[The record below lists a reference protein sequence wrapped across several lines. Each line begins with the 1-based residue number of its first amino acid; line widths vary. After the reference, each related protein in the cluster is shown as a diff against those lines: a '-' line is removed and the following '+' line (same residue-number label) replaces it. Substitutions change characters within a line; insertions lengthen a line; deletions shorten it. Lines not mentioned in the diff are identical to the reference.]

1 MKLTLHSGKIRL
13 QIVQEKSIYF
23 ENKDQGNSDIN
34 IINNKIPEMNLPLI
48 SVAAQT
54 MEFKEERRD
63 RSEELSDMDEDK
75 FIRNV

>member
-1 MKLTLHSGKIRL
+1 MKLTLHSGNFRL

-23 ENKDQGNSDIN
+23 ENKEQGNSDI
-34 IINNKIPEMNLPLI
+34 NKIPEMNLPLI

-54 MEFKEERRD
+54 MEFKEERRV
-63 RSEELSDMDEDK
+63 RSDSISEYDEDK